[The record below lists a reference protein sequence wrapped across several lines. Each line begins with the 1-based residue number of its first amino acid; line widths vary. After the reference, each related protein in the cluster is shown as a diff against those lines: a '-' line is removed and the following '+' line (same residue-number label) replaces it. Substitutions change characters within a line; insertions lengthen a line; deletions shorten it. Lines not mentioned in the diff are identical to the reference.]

1 MNRRYVRICAVV
13 GVVWAI
19 ILVLGAIL
27 DRNVRFSGTTF
38 VVVLLVFGGFVIG
51 WVLGAIART
60 RSNSPPSA

>member
-1 MNRRYVRICAVV
+1 M